1 MSSVTVYIKPEKNTE
16 VYTERISL
24 SQAAEVFCQ
33 DSEIENRCKAI
44 TLAHIHDKKAKTI
57 VCSSMDVVK
66 KIHDVSSQIQVV
78 NLGEIDFLISY
89 RPEKKQ
95 MGAVDHL
102 KAAGVC
108 LIVFLGAAFAI
119 MTFNNDG
126 DVTDIFQKIYQI
138 VMGRPPAGV
147 TALEMGYSVGLVI
160 GVVLFFNHIGRKK
173 LTVDPT
179 PIEVQMRLYED
190 EVDTALI
197 QNASRKEA
205 GIDTDAPLKL
215 SDLNQ
220 GS

>member
-16 VYTERISL
+16 LYTERVSL
-24 SQAAEVFCQ
+24 SQVADVFCQ
-33 DSEIENRCKAI
+33 DSDIENRCKAI
-44 TLAHIHDKKAKTI
+44 TLVHIRDGKAKNI

-66 KIHDVSSQIQVV
+66 KIHELSSRIQVV
-78 NLGEIDFLISY
+78 NLGEMDFLISY
-89 RPEKKQ
+89 RPKKKEIR
-95 MGAVDHL
+95 AVDHL
-102 KAAGVC
+102 KAAAVC

-126 DVTDIFQKIYQI
+126 DVTDIFQKVYKL
-138 VMGRPPAGV
+138 VMGYTADGV
-147 TALEMGYSVGLVI
+147 TVLEAGYSIGLVL
-160 GVVLFFNHIGRKK
+160 GVILFFNHIGHRK

-197 QNASRKEA
+197 QNASRKEE
-205 GIDTDAPLKL
+205 GVDTDAPLKL

-220 GS
+220 GT